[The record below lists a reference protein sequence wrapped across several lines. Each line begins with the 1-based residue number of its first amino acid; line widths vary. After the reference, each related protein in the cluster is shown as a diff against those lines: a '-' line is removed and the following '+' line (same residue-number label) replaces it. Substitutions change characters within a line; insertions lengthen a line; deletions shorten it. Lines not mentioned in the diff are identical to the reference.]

1 MNARTG
7 VGWLCVIAFGVL
19 LAVSVGAGDTVY
31 TGNDLLKDL
40 QVGKPGRLVKAE
52 EMVETAQRRAQ
63 AVGYISGISSFLNV
77 KGVMTLAS
85 EGGGTVR
92 IENGHCLPGG
102 ITDSQL
108 ALVVENHLE
117 GHPETLHRPAA
128 FHALFGIIAA
138 FCPAN
143 FTQVK

>member
-52 EMVETAQRRAQ
+52 EMVETAQRRIIWRAIRKLCI
-63 AVGYISGISSFLNV
+63 GLRPFMLS
-77 KGVMTLAS
+77 
-85 EGGGTVR
+85 
-92 IENGHCLPGG
+92 
-102 ITDSQL
+102 
-108 ALVVENHLE
+108 LVSLRLSARR
-117 GHPETLHRPAA
+117 TSR
-128 FHALFGIIAA
+128 
-138 FCPAN
+138 
-143 FTQVK
+143 K